1 MSILLQITDQ
11 AAAKIK
17 QLLQQSQNQDK
28 KYLRILVESGGCSGF
43 QYKYELVDQKDI
55 DDNVIEQNGVIV
67 LVDKMS
73 ELFIKDSSLEYIESL
88 GNSYFE
94 VRNPQAKTKCGCG
107 NSFNV

>member
-1 MSILLQITDQ
+1 MPILLQITHK
-11 AAAKIK
+11 AAARIK
-17 QLLQQSQNQDK
+17 QLLQQHQDK

-43 QYKYELVDQKDI
+43 QYKYELVSQKDT
-55 DDNVIEQNGVIV
+55 DDNVIEQSGVIV

-94 VRNPQAKTKCGCG
+94 VRNPQAKSKCVCG